1 MSPGPLMP
9 ALSFRRPDTEDLE
22 AVLAILNDP
31 ASVHR
36 QVACRHGEEPEPSW
50 QLYDRLLEDENLVAE
65 SGARVVGFASWQA
78 YGRHVHLNA
87 LSVAGGQQR
96 RGVGGA
102 LFEAFLREA
111 RDMGAA
117 SYSLRAYR
125 DSEWALRF
133 YARRGL
139 HPVARISE
147 VAEHDAGFLQYLS
160 LAMANGQYPA
170 AHKVLFYSALD

>member
-1 MSPGPLMP
+1 MP

-22 AVLAILNDP
+22 AVLAIINDP

-36 QVACRHGEEPEPSW
+36 RLACRHGEEPEPSW

-65 SGARVVGFASWQA
+65 SGGRVVGFASWQA
-78 YGRHVHLNA
+78 YGRHMHLNA
-87 LSVAGGQQR
+87 LSISGGQQR
-96 RGVGGA
+96 QGVGGA
-102 LFEAFLREA
+102 LFEAFLGEA
-111 RDMGAA
+111 RDMGAT

-125 DSEWALRF
+125 DSEWALQF

-139 HPVARISE
+139 HPLTRISE
-147 VAEHDAGFLQYLS
+147 VAERDPGFLQYLT

-170 AHKVLFYSALD
+170 AHKVLFYSPLA